1 MLNEINEQNNWKESQ
16 ISYLVNDLWYDFTIL
31 AYMFEICKRMYN
43 DSDVSLSRLNL
54 LGVLDCIQNH
64 ASGTRSLISSSSYLV
79 SARAQ
84 TFNPR
89 VGKGDF
95 KKFRLPTDWT
105 HGVAVTSHSSFA
117 WIPARCTAKIFL
129 FFFFLQESHAA
140 EFCKPWRTNAD
151 VTLLCGV
158 PPMVGVTSGGGAE
171 HRKPIVASTR
181 PNHLRFCG
189 QAIHVPSSFS
199 QYSLTEHLD
208 RD

>member
-1 MLNEINEQNNWKESQ
+1 MRFEQ
-16 ISYLVNDLWYDFTIL
+16 T
-31 AYMFEICKRMYN
+31 YN
-43 DSDVSLSRLNL
+43 GSDVWLSRLNL
-54 LGVLDCIQNH
+54 PGVSDCIQNH

-84 TFNPR
+84 AFNPR

-95 KKFRLPTDWT
+95 HSKKFHLREIEYVASRYIALPVCMNSGALYCR
-105 HGVAVTSHSSFA
+105 H
-117 WIPARCTAKIFL
+117 
-129 FFFFLQESHAA
+129 FFFSCPIKSHAA
-140 EFCKPWRTNAD
+140 AFCKPSWRTNAD

-199 QYSLTEHLD
+199 QYSLTAHLD
-208 RD
+208 RDEPGYRLLLACNSRDRTRHS